1 MKRYLTIVLEL
12 IGVTSLIGYGLMA
25 WEGKIGSNAA
35 GDVLFLSG
43 GMLSALDFA
52 NDLLG
57 PYGTRNLSVVIVQRV
72 PYTTGWLMIGVY
84 VALLGIDIAVSGL
97 TNFTLLEASLGASW
111 AAFGYKFLKKKRRL
125 PVR

>member
-1 MKRYLTIVLEL
+1 MKRYLTTILEL
-12 IGVTSLIGYGLMA
+12 VGITSLIGYGLMA
-25 WEGKIGSNAA
+25 WEGKIGSNPA
-35 GDVLFLSG
+35 GDILFLSG

-52 NDLLG
+52 NDLLT
-57 PYGTRNLSVVIVQRV
+57 PYGTRNLSAMIVQRL

-84 VALLGIDIAVSGL
+84 VALLGIDTAVSGW

-125 PVR
+125 PER